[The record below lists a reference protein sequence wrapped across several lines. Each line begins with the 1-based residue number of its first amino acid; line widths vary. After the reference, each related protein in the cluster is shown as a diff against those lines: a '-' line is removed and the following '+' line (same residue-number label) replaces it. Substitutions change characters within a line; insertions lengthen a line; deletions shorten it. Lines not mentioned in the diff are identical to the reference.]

1 MDEMMQL
8 KCSKTDCKQNSY
20 DLDNKMS
27 SSYEESRNILTV
39 CAAAGCDGSS
49 GSQLWIKKD
58 SLFRQRFMYLFK
70 AFF

>member
-1 MDEMMQL
+1 
-8 KCSKTDCKQNSY
+8 
-20 DLDNKMS
+20 MS

-70 AFF
+70 AFFLILEVTLSYHRGSKVCIQ